1 MSGGMVTKGG
11 KDIGKKQKFQGR
23 TMFNDNNMIGNFIPS
38 NFSGFCMGVQNSQPG
53 SSSIGEYEYEIDLG
67 GMAKGSS
74 GAYVGHQ
81 AREHDNLNRS
91 NTIFN
96 QPGVIHED
104 EEEGEEQS
112 RISPERREED
122 DYPNSLGT

>member
-1 MSGGMVTKGG
+1 
-11 KDIGKKQKFQGR
+11 
-23 TMFNDNNMIGNFIPS
+23 
-38 NFSGFCMGVQNSQPG
+38 
-53 SSSIGEYEYEIDLG
+53 
-67 GMAKGSS
+67 MAKGSS
-74 GAYVGHQ
+74 GAYVGHH
-81 AREHDNLNRS
+81 ARDHDNLNRS